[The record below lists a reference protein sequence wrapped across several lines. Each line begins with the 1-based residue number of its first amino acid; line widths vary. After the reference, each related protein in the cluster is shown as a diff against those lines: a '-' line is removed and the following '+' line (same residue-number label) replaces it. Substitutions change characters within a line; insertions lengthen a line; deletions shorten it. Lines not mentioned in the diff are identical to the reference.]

1 VLNQTDLNCGL
12 PAVTY
17 SGLIKY
23 KEYKANYTGLFFR
36 PPPARQHVDFF
47 PIQIQIHATGFH
59 GYS

>member
-23 KEYKANYTGLFFR
+23 KEYKANYE
-36 PPPARQHVDFF
+36 
-47 PIQIQIHATGFH
+47 
-59 GYS
+59 